1 MVYRLANVAAG
12 NRDRASAVN
21 PETLRQQ
28 FLIWQ
33 CRLRQIAM
41 REDGGRPSEGMRPKI
56 LSPDGRILS
65 EGAIVLLVRSHPAE
79 STDFFE
85 FQVRKNHDPNEVYQK
100 GLTFLQSTHYHRANR
115 FSDEMTALF
124 LPESRLAA
132 LLAELL
138 FCRLEFRQFGQSYR
152 LPCAVHEMA
161 PEEPAYRNTLWHNR
175 LFNTRLSDDVRIF
188 GFNPDWTAAGSL
200 LVRAD

>member
-1 MVYRLANVAAG
+1 
-12 NRDRASAVN
+12 
-21 PETLRQQ
+21 
-28 FLIWQ
+28 
-33 CRLRQIAM
+33 M

-65 EGAIVLLVRSHPAE
+65 DGAIVLLVRGDPAE

-85 FQVRKNHDPNEVYQK
+85 FQVRQNHDPNEVYRK

-132 LLAELL
+132 LLAELGA
-138 FCRLEFRQFGQSYR
+138 CRLEFRQFGQSYR
-152 LPCAVHEMA
+152 LPCAAREMA
-161 PEEPAYRNTLWHNR
+161 PGEPAYRNTLWHNR
-175 LFNTRLSDDVRIF
+175 LFNIGLPDDVRIL
-188 GFNPDWTAAGSL
+188 GFKPDWTAAASL
-200 LVRAD
+200 PVRAG

>member
-1 MVYRLANVAAG
+1 MI
-12 NRDRASAVN
+12 

-41 REDGGRPSEGMRPKI
+41 RDDGGRPSEGMRPKI
-56 LSPDGRILS
+56 LSPEGHTLS
-65 EGAIVLLVRSHPAE
+65 EGTIVLLVRGDPAE
-79 STDFFE
+79 SSDFFE
-85 FQVRKNHDPNEVYQK
+85 FQVRRNHDPNEVYQK

-132 LLAELL
+132 LLAELGACWL
-138 FCRLEFRQFGQSYR
+138 DFRQFGQSYR
-152 LPCAVHEMA
+152 LPCAAREMA

-175 LFNTRLSDDVRIF
+175 LFNTRLSDDVRIL
-188 GFNPDWTAAGSL
+188 GFKPDWMAAASL

>member
-1 MVYRLANVAAG
+1 MT
-12 NRDRASAVN
+12 

-41 REDGGRPSEGMRPKI
+41 REDGGRPAEGMRPKI
-56 LSPDGRILS
+56 LSPDGDMLS
-65 EGAIVLLVRSHPAE
+65 AGAIVLLVRSDPAE

-85 FQVRKNHDPNEVYQK
+85 FQVRQNHDPNEVYQN

-124 LPESRLAA
+124 LPESWLAA
-132 LLAELL
+132 LLAELGA
-138 FCRLEFRQFGQSYR
+138 CRLEFRQFGQSYR
-152 LPCAVHEMA
+152 LPCAVREMA
-161 PEEPAYRNTLWHNR
+161 PGEPAYRNTLWHNR
-175 LFNTRLSDDVRIF
+175 LFNTRLSDDVRIL
-188 GFNPDWTAAGSL
+188 GFKPDWTAAASQPVG
-200 LVRAD
+200 AG

>member
-1 MVYRLANVAAG
+1 MT
-12 NRDRASAVN
+12 

-33 CRLRQIAM
+33 CRIRQIAM

-56 LSPDGRILS
+56 LAPGGSVLS
-65 EGAIVLLVRSHPAE
+65 DATIVLLVQSDPGE
-79 STDFFE
+79 SSDFFE
-85 FQVRKNHDPNEVYQK
+85 FQVRGNHDPNEVHQK

-132 LLAELL
+132 LLAELGE
-138 FCRLEFRQFGQSYR
+138 CRLEFRQFGQSFR
-152 LPCAVHEMA
+152 LPCAARELA
-161 PEEPAYRNTLWHNR
+161 PGEPAYRNTLWHNR
-175 LFNTRLSDDVRIF
+175 LFNTQLSDDVRIL
-188 GFNPDWTAAGSL
+188 GFRPDWIAAAALAVG
-200 LVRAD
+200 AD

>member
-1 MVYRLANVAAG
+1 MT
-12 NRDRASAVN
+12 

-28 FLIWQ
+28 FLTWQ

-56 LSPDGRILS
+56 LSPDARTLS
-65 EGAIVLLVRSHPAE
+65 EGVIVLLVRNDPAE
-79 STDFFE
+79 STDFFQ
-85 FQVRKNHDPNEVYQK
+85 FQLRKNHDPNEVYQK
-100 GLTFLQSTHYHRANR
+100 GLAFLQSTHYHRASQ

-132 LLAELL
+132 LLAALQA
-138 FCRLEFRQFGQSYR
+138 CRLDFRQFGRFYR
-152 LPCAVHEMA
+152 LPCEVRELA

-175 LFNTRLSDDVRIF
+175 LFNAQLSDDVRIL
-188 GFNPDWTAAGSL
+188 GFKPDWRAATEMQVDAG
-200 LVRAD
+200 

>member
-1 MVYRLANVAAG
+1 MT
-12 NRDRASAVN
+12 

-33 CRLRQIAM
+33 CRIRQIAM
-41 REDGGRPSEGMRPKI
+41 REDGGRPSEGMWPKI
-56 LSPDGRILS
+56 LSPDDRILS
-65 EGAIVLLVRSHPAE
+65 EGAIVLLVRSDPAE

-124 LPESRLAA
+124 PPESRLAA
-132 LLAELL
+132 LLAELGA
-138 FCRLEFRQFGQSYR
+138 CRLEFRQFGQSYR
-152 LPCAVHEMA
+152 LLCAAREMA

-175 LFNTRLSDDVRIF
+175 LFNTRLSDDVCIL
-188 GFNPDWTAAGSL
+188 GFKPDWTAAASL
-200 LVRAD
+200 LVRAG

>member
-1 MVYRLANVAAG
+1 MT
-12 NRDRASAVN
+12 

-28 FLIWQ
+28 FLTWQ

-56 LSPDGRILS
+56 LSPDGRTLS
-65 EGAIVLLVRSHPAE
+65 EGAVVLLVRSDPAE
-79 STDFFE
+79 SSDFFE

-132 LLAELL
+132 LLAELGA
-138 FCRLEFRQFGQSYR
+138 CRLDFRQFGQSYR
-152 LPCAVHEMA
+152 LPCAVRTMA
-161 PEEPAYRNTLWHNR
+161 PGEPAYRNTLWHNR
-175 LFNTRLSDDVRIF
+175 LFNTRLSDDVRIL
-188 GFNPDWTAAGSL
+188 GFSPDWTAAVPLMVVQAG
-200 LVRAD
+200 